1 MFNILP
7 EKIAMKALHEI
18 LKISLDTL
26 TIRYCQVKPSAKRL
40 PQFRADISVILYV
53 AHDMLLSLIPD
64 VKSLFHPNPAH
75 VASRLFTKLLA
86 LEYILAMETLLLY
99 NILQLEI
106 LPQLYYPTL

>member
-1 MFNILP
+1 MILSISGLRADMFNILP

-64 VKSLFHPNPAH
+64 VKSLFHPNL
-75 VASRLFTKLLA
+75 VFIEVESS
-86 LEYILAMETLLLY
+86 
-99 NILQLEI
+99 
-106 LPQLYYPTL
+106 